1 MLIAAMFWVYGWFTE
16 GFDALDLKEA
26 KALLEELHACVL
38 TLTWPAG
45 FLAVYVVEGRSRPM
59 RLAPASLQ
67 VRNDLKPDLA
77 NKVIRR
83 STD

>member
-45 FLAVYVVEGRSRPM
+45 FLSCLCR
-59 RLAPASLQ
+59 
-67 VRNDLKPDLA
+67 
-77 NKVIRR
+77 
-83 STD
+83 